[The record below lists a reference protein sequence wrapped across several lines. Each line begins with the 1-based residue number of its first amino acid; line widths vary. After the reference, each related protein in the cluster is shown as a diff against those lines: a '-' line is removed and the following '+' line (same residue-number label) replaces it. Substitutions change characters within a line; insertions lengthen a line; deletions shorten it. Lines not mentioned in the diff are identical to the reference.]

1 MTPQRTLVEALQ
13 EKQRLEAEAA
23 KMWQETAERLADLI
37 PSSLGAFAECV
48 GWVRSS
54 EMSQFRLVHFIDM
67 VVQRHRRRYN
77 PYLIAFRLRLDDEQ
91 VFESIE
97 VARQAV
103 EELAEAWKEHLLLE
117 IVEQDSEKV
126 AVLVYV
132 VGLDYDAE

>member
-1 MTPQRTLVEALQ
+1 
-13 EKQRLEAEAA
+13 
-23 KMWQETAERLADLI
+23 
-37 PSSLGAFAECV
+37 
-48 GWVRSS
+48 
-54 EMSQFRLVHFIDM
+54 MSQFRLVHFIDM